1 MKTQLLTILSLALVL
16 SACGGDSKKGGSP
29 TSSTPTGNTQSSA
42 PVVASSTP
50 AQSSV
55 AQTQSSAATNPNP
68 TPIVGVLVDAFVA
81 GIGYRTET
89 QSGVTNARGEFNYL
103 PGETVTF
110 FIGDLVF
117 PPVPAKGTVTP
128 LDMAQTLNPASPVVL
143 NIARLLQSL
152 DTDGNPANGITISP
166 TAAQAAAPV
175 DFNLSLTQF
184 AASPAVTNLVA
195 NSGSVTTSVVSVQ
208 QALTHLRDTLVVI
221 GVPIEENSSSAG
233 QSSAPVVV
241 PSSSSGQSS
250 TPAVSS
256 STSSLAPSSIASSV
270 AASVTPSSVA
280 ASVAAS
286 STPVVVASSTPAS
299 SVAASVT
306 PSSIAAS
313 STSVVDASSVPAS
326 SVAASVTPSSV
337 AASSEP
343 VIVPSS
349 TAASS
354 EAVSSAAVVASS
366 SAQSSIAPSAFD
378 AANGWASVGTNNLGH
393 AGTTG
398 GVTADAAH
406 TYTVTNR
413 NELLAALYT
422 NLVINNDGS
431 FTGTVDST
439 PKIIYI
445 DGTVN
450 LNMNK
455 ALVEQTEADYICPI
469 DGSSI
474 KVAYNFEDYK
484 NFYDPNGAWG
494 TKAVSGD
501 LETARVCASN
511 KQKAVVQI
519 KVGSNTTIIGKNN
532 NAKIVRGHVRLS
544 PPYDNIIIRNVHF
557 EDAFDMFPQWDP
569 TDSGG
574 RWNSLYDNISVDG
587 ATHVWIDHCSFSD
600 GANHDKLYPPVFA
613 APYNLPEMKVQHH
626 DGAVDVSK
634 NANYVT
640 LSYNYVHD
648 HDKTHLV
655 GSSDTIA
662 ADNGPK
668 FLKLTMHHNY
678 FKDVTQ
684 RLPRVRMG
692 MVHLYNNFYDG
703 QLKPTNVD
711 RHYGFSVGMATGQFG
726 KLYAEGNV
734 FEIAASTDGVQA
746 TVENLYSVS
755 FKATTS
761 VINACKAASYTDAD
775 CSTLFYETGSLLNGA
790 PVDIMAAAVANA
802 ANQTTPLVLNS
813 AQTYWMPSSYYSY
826 SLDDTNGLRDT
837 LVAGAGAGLCGDCSN
852 LTKPEVSY
860 SSSSAS
866 VSSSS
871 SSSGAVGGGSSDAGN
886 GSSSSASS
894 AAPIVM
900 NCGAD
905 VYFCDDFSAPAAD
918 YWNLLPVAGANGV
931 FDLFTQ
937 NSNQMLRYTAASAGG
952 VLALVKPAAFNG
964 VTSGDY
970 YVEARIRPRNNSTT
984 GNKQLYI
991 LGRAQDAN
999 NWYGAGFNVQGAT
1012 TSTRVAIGKM
1022 VAGTFTDNIF
1032 ARYNTPIEQGTTG
1045 GTDGVW
1051 YTVRMEMKGSSIV
1064 VYLNG
1069 QPVISGTDTSFANA
1083 GMIGLYTTNKSF
1095 EIDDVKVGNPDVKP
1109 VQFTVSP
1116 LATTY
1121 SAEAGDL
1128 PYAVTVTAKDSLG
1141 ATDTFTAVSSD
1152 TSVVDVS
1159 ISGNQVS
1166 LNPVG
1171 AGTASITL
1179 TSGSDPSKTHNIA
1192 ATIAP
1197 QFVQPSQ
1204 TYDLSGRVDPAVA
1217 EANAYVDTRLSI
1229 TFDAPPVLG
1238 STGRI
1243 RIFKVSDDSIVDTI
1257 TLTGNT
1263 DSLGYSGQGIY
1274 RIVKTNPLSIS
1285 GNTLTIALDNA
1296 KLAYNTAY
1304 YVAIADGVVTGAS
1317 LNGTAFVGLGK
1328 AAGWSFTTK
1337 TAAPATGDVTVDD
1350 NGSADFRTV
1359 QGAINHVVQTV
1370 AKDTPATISIKNGDY
1385 RELLFLRGKNNLTL
1399 QGESRNGVVIHYT
1412 NNEGINSGTG
1422 ASQAAGSP
1430 AGGRSVL
1437 LIETSDLLKLDNLTL
1452 KNDTLIGSGGQAEVI
1467 YFNND
1472 AGRLIATNAT
1482 FISEQDTIQ
1491 VKGYSWFY
1499 RSLIAGNVDF
1509 IWGNNRAALFE
1520 ESEIRTLG
1528 DSRGNGSGGYILQA
1542 RTVSAADKGFV
1553 FLNSSLTRGPGPLG
1567 HTVADGVTW
1576 LARSGGSVSF
1586 FDNIVFVN
1594 TKMDAHINPA
1604 GWNINPMPNPA
1615 TATATSGWREYGS
1628 MDMTATTLDVSQRVS
1643 ASYQLSFG
1651 EIINSYCNRAQVFA
1665 AYNSSAGWN
1674 PLPADSTDCLN
1685 YGLSSSSSSLSSAAS
1700 SNAVSSSEAAS
1711 SAIVVSSSSAPESS
1725 SSGAASSESSSS
1737 ETSSSASSEA
1747 ASSEASSSASSVYV
1761 PVTTSWLPT
1770 YTELQSAV
1778 VAAPATNNNAN
1789 FNLTASPV
1797 TIGGIKFYSSTAGSL
1812 RLHLNSAG
1820 TEYAVNYN
1828 GTSAKDDTV
1837 AAPVTFAE
1845 GGTQVNPSAL
1855 NTAGGVTRFISV
1867 PFTPVATPVTL
1878 TVTYS
1883 NGSATAAG
1891 ACQNGQVAIVDQTGK
1906 TWKVGTSCSN
1916 PAKTTLTATITDPT
1930 VSELFILMSRNGD
1943 SGGGIRI
1950 WQVDITR

>member
-16 SACGGDSKKGGSP
+16 SACGGDSKKGGSQ
-29 TSSTPTGNTQSSA
+29 TSSTPTGNTRSSA
-42 PVVASSTP
+42 PVVVASSAP

-55 AQTQSSAATNPNP
+55 AQTQSSAATNP
-68 TPIVGVLVDAFVA
+68 TPIVGVFVDAFVA
-81 GIGYRTET
+81 GIGYRTQT
-89 QSGVTNARGEFNYL
+89 QSGLTNARGEFNYL

-110 FIGDLVF
+110 YIGDLVF
-117 PPVPAKGTVTP
+117 PPVLAKGTVTP

-166 TAAQAAAPV
+166 TAAQSAAPV
-175 DFNLSLTQF
+175 DFNLSLAQF
-184 AASPAVTNLVA
+184 AALPAVTNLVA
-195 NSGSVTTSVVSVQ
+195 NSGSVTTAVVSVQ

-221 GVPIEENSSSAG
+221 GVPIEEGSSSAS

-241 PSSSSGQSS
+241 PGSSSSQSS

-256 STSSLAPSSIASSV
+256 SASSLAPSSIASSALAV
-270 AASVTPSSVA
+270 VSSSPASSSVA
-280 ASVAAS
+280 ASVVPSSIAAS
-286 STPVVVASSTPAS
+286 STPVVV
-299 SVAASVT
+299 
-306 PSSIAAS
+306 
-313 STSVVDASSVPAS
+313 ASSVPAS
-326 SVAASVTPSSV
+326 SVAASVTPSSA
-337 AASSEP
+337 AASSAP
-343 VIVPSS
+343 VVVPSS
-349 TAASS
+349 AAASS
-354 EAVSSAAVVASS
+354 EAVSSAPVVTSS
-366 SAQSSIAPSAFD
+366 SAQSSVAPSAFD

-393 AGTTG
+393 TGTTG

-445 DGTVN
+445 DGTIN

-455 ALVEQTEADYICPI
+455 ALVEQTEADYVCPI
-469 DGSSI
+469 DGASI
-474 KVAYNFEDYK
+474 KVAYTFEDYK
-484 NFYDPNGAWG
+484 NFYDPNGSWG
-494 TKAVSGD
+494 AAVPSGD
-501 LETARVCASN
+501 WENARVCAAN

-574 RWNSLYDNISVDG
+574 RWNSAYDNISIDG
-587 ATHVWIDHCSFSD
+587 ATHVWIDHCTFSD

-692 MVHLYNNFYDG
+692 MVHLYNNLYDG
-703 QLKPTNVD
+703 QLKPTHVD

-726 KLYAEGNV
+726 KLYAESNV
-734 FEIAASTDGVQA
+734 FEIAASTDGIQA
-746 TVENLYSVS
+746 TVDNLYSVS

-761 VINACKAASYTDAD
+761 VINACKAVGYTDAD

-790 PVDIMAAAVANA
+790 PVDIMSAAVANA
-802 ANQTTPLVLNS
+802 AAQTTPLVLNS

-826 SLDDTNGLRDT
+826 TLDGTNGLRDAI
-837 LVAGAGAGLCGDCSN
+837 VANAGAGLCADCAN
-852 LTKPEVSY
+852 LTKPAPS
-860 SSSSAS
+860 
-866 VSSSS
+866 
-871 SSSGAVGGGSSDAGN
+871 
-886 GSSSSASS
+886 SSSSASS
-894 AAPIVM
+894 VAGGSASSVPVGGGSSGASNSSSSAASSEAPIAM

-905 VYFCDDFSAPAAD
+905 VYFCDDFSASSASN
-918 YWNLLPVAGANGV
+918 WNLLPVAGPTGA

-952 VLALVKPAAFNG
+952 VLALVKPAAFTG

-984 GNKQLYI
+984 GNKQLYLI
-991 LGRAQDAN
+991 ARAQDAN
-999 NWYGAGFNVQGAT
+999 NWYGAGLNVQGST

-1022 VAGTFTDNIF
+1022 VAGSFTDNIF
-1032 ARYNTPIEQGTTG
+1032 TRYNTAIEQGTAG

-1051 YTVRMEMKGSSIV
+1051 YTVRLEMKGNAIV

-1069 QPVISGTDTSFANA
+1069 QPVITGTDSSFSNA
-1083 GMIGLYTTNKSF
+1083 GLIGLYTTNKSF
-1095 EIDDVKVGNPDVKP
+1095 EIDDVKVGNADVKP

-1116 LATTY
+1116 VVTTY
-1121 SAEAGDL
+1121 TAEAGDL
-1128 PYAVTVTAKDSLG
+1128 PYSLTVTAKNSLG

-1152 TSVVDVS
+1152 TGVVDVS
-1159 ISGNQVS
+1159 VTGNQVS

-1171 AGTASITL
+1171 AGSATITL
-1179 TSGSDPSKTHNIA
+1179 TSGSDPSKTHTIS

-1204 TYDLSGRVDPAVA
+1204 TYDLTGRVDPAVA
-1217 EANAYVDTRLSI
+1217 EANAHVDTRLSI
-1229 TFDAPPVLG
+1229 TFDAPPSLG
-1238 STGRI
+1238 TTGRI

-1257 TLTGNT
+1257 TLTDNT
-1263 DSLGYSGQGIY
+1263 DAIGYSGQGIY

-1285 GNTLTIALDNA
+1285 GNTLTIAVDNA

-1304 YVAIADGVVTGAS
+1304 YLAIADGVVTGAS
-1317 LNGTAFVGLGK
+1317 VKGTPFVGLGK

-1350 NGSADFRTV
+1350 NGAADFRTV

-1412 NNEGINSGTG
+1412 NSEGVNSGTG

-1430 AGGRSVL
+1430 AGGRSVFL
-1437 LIETSDLLKLDNLTL
+1437 VETSDLLKLDSLTL

-1472 AGRLIATNAT
+1472 TGRLIATNT
-1482 FISEQDTIQ
+1482 NFISEQDTVQ

-1567 HTVADGVTW
+1567 HTVADGATW
-1576 LARSGGSVSF
+1576 LARSGGSASY

-1604 GWNINPMPNPA
+1604 GWNISPMPNPG
-1615 TATATSGWREYGS
+1615 TPSATSGWREYGS
-1628 MDMTATTLDVSQRVS
+1628 MDMSATTLDVSQRVS

-1674 PLPADSTDCLN
+1674 PLPGDSTDCLN
-1685 YGLSSSSSSLSSAAS
+1685 YGFSSSSSSAVTSSTASSSTISQSSVATSESSSSSSAANS
-1700 SNAVSSSEAAS
+1700 SVLSSSALASSEVSSSEA
-1711 SAIVVSSSSAPESS
+1711 
-1725 SSGAASSESSSS
+1725 
-1737 ETSSSASSEA
+1737 T
-1747 ASSEASSSASSVYV
+1747 SSEASSSVSSVYA
-1761 PVTTSWLPT
+1761 PTTTSWLPS
-1770 YTELQSAV
+1770 YTELQAAV
-1778 VAAPATNNNAN
+1778 ATNPAANTNAN
-1789 FNLTASPV
+1789 FNVTAAPLTF
-1797 TIGGIKFYSSTAGSL
+1797 GGIKLYSASAGSL
-1812 RLHLNSAG
+1812 RLHFNAAG
-1820 TEYAVNYN
+1820 TAYAINSMAPRSSL
-1828 GTSAKDDTV
+1828 TLLQPRWCWWR
-1837 AAPVTFAE
+1837 APVA
-1845 GGTQVNPSAL
+1845 
-1855 NTAGGVTRFISV
+1855 R
-1867 PFTPVATPVTL
+1867 
-1878 TVTYS
+1878 
-1883 NGSATAAG
+1883 
-1891 ACQNGQVAIVDQTGK
+1891 
-1906 TWKVGTSCSN
+1906 
-1916 PAKTTLTATITDPT
+1916 
-1930 VSELFILMSRNGD
+1930 
-1943 SGGGIRI
+1943 
-1950 WQVDITR
+1950 

>member
-1 MKTQLLTILSLALVL
+1 MKTQLLTLLSLALVL
-16 SACGGDSKKGGSP
+16 TACGGDSKKGGSH
-29 TSSTPTGNTQSSA
+29 TSSTPTGNTQSST
-42 PVVASSTP
+42 PVVASSTQA
-50 AQSSV
+50 AQSS
-55 AQTQSSAATNPNP
+55 TATNPNP
-68 TPIVGVLVDAFVA
+68 TPVVGVFVDAFVA
-81 GIGYRTET
+81 GIGYRTQT

-128 LDMAQTLNPASPVVL
+128 LDMAQTLNPAAPVVL

-166 TAAQAAAPV
+166 TAAQSAAPV
-175 DFNLSLTQF
+175 DFNLGLTQF
-184 AASPAVTNLVA
+184 AALPAVTNLVA
-195 NSGSVTTSVVSVQ
+195 NSGSVNTSVVSVQ

-221 GVPIEENSSSAG
+221 GVPIEESSSSAS

-241 PSSSSGQSS
+241 PGSSSSQSS
-250 TPAVSS
+250 APVVLPSS
-256 STSSLAPSSIASSV
+256 SSSQSSV
-270 AASVTPSSVA
+270 
-280 ASVAAS
+280 
-286 STPVVVASSTPAS
+286 PVV
-299 SVAASVT
+299 
-306 PSSIAAS
+306 
-313 STSVVDASSVPAS
+313 VPAS
-326 SVAASVTPSSV
+326 SSSQGSVPVVVPVSSSSQSSV
-337 AASSEP
+337 PVVVPNSSSSQ
-343 VIVPSS
+343 SS
-349 TAASS
+349 TAVVVPTTSSASS
-354 EAVSSAAVVASS
+354 IAVVISS
-366 SAQSSIAPSAFD
+366 SSQSSVAPSAFD
-378 AANGWASVGTNNLGH
+378 AANGWASVGTNNLGST
-393 AGTTG
+393 GTTG

-422 NLVINNDGS
+422 NLVISNSGS
-431 FTGTVDST
+431 FTGTLDNT

-445 DGTVN
+445 EGTVN

-474 KVAYNFEDYK
+474 KVAYSFDDYK
-484 NFYDPNGAWG
+484 NFYDPNGSWG
-494 TKAVSGD
+494 TAPPSGD
-501 LETARVCASN
+501 LETARACASN

-544 PPYDNIIIRNVHF
+544 PPNDNIIIRNVHF
-557 EDAFDMFPQWDP
+557 EDAFDMFPAWDP

-587 ATHVWIDHCSFSD
+587 ATHVWIDHCTFND
-600 GANHDKLYPPVFA
+600 GSNHDKLYPPVFA

-634 NANYVT
+634 NSNYVT
-640 LSYNYVHD
+640 LSHNYVHD
-648 HDKTHLV
+648 HDKTHLI

-662 ADNGPK
+662 ADNGPQ
-668 FLKLTMHHNY
+668 FLKITMHHNY
-678 FKDVTQ
+678 LKDVTQ

-692 MVHLYNNFYDG
+692 MVHVYNNLYDG
-703 QLKPTNVD
+703 QLKPTHVD
-711 RHYGFSVGMATGQFG
+711 RHYAFSVGLATGQFG
-726 KLYAEGNV
+726 KMYAENNV
-734 FEIAASTDGVQA
+734 FEIAASTDGIQA

-755 FKATTS
+755 FKTSGSVMDGCKGATAGYS
-761 VINACKAASYTDAD
+761 DAD

-802 ANQTTPLVLNS
+802 AAQATPLVLNS
-813 AQTYWMPSSYYSY
+813 AVTYWTPASYYSY
-826 SLDDTNGLRDT
+826 TLDTTGGLRDT
-837 LVAGAGAGLCGDCSN
+837 IIAKAGAGKCTDCAN
-852 LTKPEVSY
+852 TTKPVQ
-860 SSSSAS
+860 
-866 VSSSS
+866 
-871 SSSGAVGGGSSDAGN
+871 
-886 GSSSSASS
+886 SSSSASS
-894 AAPIVM
+894 GAAGSASSAGGVGGGSSGSAASASSASSEEPILM

-905 VYFCDDFSAPAAD
+905 VYFCDDFSATSAAN
-918 YWNLLPVAGANGV
+918 WNLKPVAGPTGT
-931 FDLFTQ
+931 FDLLTQ
-937 NSNQMLRYTAASAGG
+937 NSNQMLRYTADSAGG
-952 VLALVKPAAFNG
+952 VLALVKPAAFTG

-970 YVEARIRPRNNSTT
+970 YVEARIRPRNNGTTST
-984 GNKQLYI
+984 KQLYI
-991 LGRAQDAN
+991 LARAQDAR
-999 NWYGAGFNVQGAT
+999 NWYGAGLNVQ
-1012 TSTRVAIGKM
+1012 TSTADTRVAIDKM
-1022 VAGTFTDNIF
+1022 VNGVMTNKLFPD
-1032 ARYNTPIEQGTTG
+1032 YKTPIEQGTRG

-1051 YTVRMEMKGSSIV
+1051 YTVRVELKGSNIV

-1069 QPVISGTDTSFANA
+1069 QPVISGTDTSFSSA

-1095 EIDDVKVGNPDVKP
+1095 EIDDVKVGNTDIKP

-1116 LATTY
+1116 ALTTY
-1121 SAEAGDL
+1121 TAEAGDL
-1128 PYAVTVTAKDSLG
+1128 PTSITVTAKNTLG
-1141 ATDTFTAVSSD
+1141 ATDTYTAVSSD
-1152 TSVVDVS
+1152 TGVVDVS

-1171 AGTASITL
+1171 AGTATITL
-1179 TSGSDPSKTHNIA
+1179 TSGSDPTKTHTISAN
-1192 ATIAP
+1192 IAP
-1197 QFVQPSQ
+1197 QFVMPVQS
-1204 TYDLSGRVDPAVA
+1204 YDLSGRVDPAVS
-1217 EANAYVDTRLSI
+1217 EASAYVDTKLSI
-1229 TFDAPPVLG
+1229 TFDAPPTLG
-1238 STGRI
+1238 TTGRI

-1257 TLTGNT
+1257 TLTDNT
-1263 DSLGYSGQGIY
+1263 DAIGYSGQGIY
-1274 RIVKTNPLSIS
+1274 RIVKANPLSIS
-1285 GNTLTIALDNA
+1285 GNTLTITVDNA

-1304 YVAIADGVVTGAS
+1304 YVAIADGVVTGTS
-1317 LNGTAFVGLGK
+1317 LNGTGFVGLGK
-1328 AAGWSFTTK
+1328 SAGWSFTTK

-1350 NGSADFRTV
+1350 NGPADFRTV
-1359 QGAINHVVQTV
+1359 QGAINHVVQTI

-1399 QGESRNGVVIHYT
+1399 QGESRDGVVIHYT
-1412 NNEGINSGTG
+1412 NNENFNSGTG
-1422 ASQAAGSP
+1422 TSQAAGSP
-1430 AGGRSVL
+1430 AGGRSVFL
-1437 LIETSDLLKLDNLTL
+1437 VETSDLLKLDSLTM
-1452 KNDTLIGSGGQAEVI
+1452 KNDSLVGTGKQAEVI

-1472 AGRLIATNAT
+1472 TGRLIATNAT

-1528 DSRGNGSGGYILQA
+1528 NSETASNGGYILQA
-1542 RTVSAADKGFV
+1542 RTVTATDKGFV
-1553 FLNSSLTRGPGPLG
+1553 FLNSSLTRGVGPAGNLPP
-1567 HTVADGVTW
+1567 DGATW
-1576 LARSGGSVSF
+1576 LARSGGSASY

-1594 TKMDAHINPA
+1594 TKMDAHINPK
-1604 GWNINPMPNPA
+1604 GWSVTPAPNPG

-1628 MDMTATTLDVSQRVS
+1628 MDMSATTLDVSQRVN

-1651 EIINSYCNRAQVFA
+1651 EIIGSYCNRAQVFA
-1665 AYNSSAGWN
+1665 AYNSNAGWN
-1674 PLPADSTDCLN
+1674 PLPGDSTDCLN
-1685 YGLSSSSSSLSSAAS
+1685 YGFSSSSSSSATSSAAS
-1700 SNAVSSSEAAS
+1700 SSAASDSSSAASQSSVVTSESSSSSSEASSEASSSAVSSSEAS
-1711 SAIVVSSSSAPESS
+1711 
-1725 SSGAASSESSSS
+1725 
-1737 ETSSSASSEA
+1737 
-1747 ASSEASSSASSVYV
+1747 SSEASSSASSVYV

-1778 VAAPATNNNAN
+1778 AAAPAANGNAN
-1789 FNLTASPV
+1789 FNLTAAPV
-1797 TIGGIKFYSSTAGSL
+1797 TIGGIKFYSASAGSL

-1820 TEYAVNYN
+1820 TEYAINYN

-1837 AAPVTFAE
+1837 AVPVTFVE
-1845 GGTQVNPSAL
+1845 GGTQVNPAAL
-1855 NTAGGVTRFISV
+1855 NTTGGVTRFVSV